1 MNEILKKKI
10 IIKRGKK
17 YFLLVN
23 FVNVP
28 FVVDIKL
35 YYNEKLKLKHTK
47 KSKMYKYQKKHQG
60 YRRLPIN

>member
-47 KSKMYKYQKKHQG
+47 NLKFINS
-60 YRRLPIN
+60 RRNTKVIEDFQ